1 MTKVRM
7 RDNLSFCVSEETRKK
22 IELMAERGHCSMS
35 DIARVVLYARLQAME
50 AESKV

>member
-1 MTKVRM
+1 MNKVRM
-7 RDNLSFCVSEETRKK
+7 RDNLSFCVREETRKK

-35 DIARVVLYARLQAME
+35 DVARVVLETGLRAME

>member
-7 RDNLSFCVSEETRKK
+7 RVNLSFCVPEEARKK

-35 DIARVVLYARLQAME
+35 DIARVVLYAGLRAME